1 MIAIRSAT
9 QTRLT
14 FSISPLQN
22 GQKSFRPRGC
32 QHGGVIFIRRRKLTT
47 NCTFSAAEPTFL
59 AICSPI
65 KTIIATSKVLTCNRE
80 KLLFRVKYLDL
91 KAKSWHDVP
100 RVPSVP
106 EPPGRRSHAC
116 FVYNGKMWV
125 VEFPASNHHSGS
137 FSVGTTIVKWNI
149 ITTCGVSIQLLISG
163 VRLTGK
169 QETLG
174 KRPNKRF

>member
-32 QHGGVIFIRRRKLTT
+32 QHGGVIFIRRRKLTIS
-47 NCTFSAAEPTFL
+47 CIFSAAEPIYL
-59 AICSPI
+59 VIYSLI
-65 KTIIATSKVLTCNRE
+65 KTITAISKLLFMWDGR

-91 KAKSWHDVP
+91 KAKSWHEVP

-125 VEFPASNHHSGS
+125 ADFQGQTPSDLGLY
-137 FSVGTTIVKWNI
+137 SVGTTIVKWS
-149 ITTCGVSIQLLISG
+149 TTTICGVSI
-163 VRLTGK
+163 RL
-169 QETLG
+169 
-174 KRPNKRF
+174 